1 MKKKCLLIHNN
12 LYSFGGAELFAIR
25 AINTLMRAGYD
36 VDVVHCGG
44 ALNVKSLSNW
54 SGIAIDESRLR
65 VIPAFPFFQALIK
78 SRKVSLLR
86 YAVALR
92 AAKPYVSQYDLVVS
106 SYGELTVSGKKNFQ
120 FIHVPIFFH
129 DAESLSY
136 LGEQAHK
143 LSRRLARMVYVQSCR
158 LISGWNRQQ
167 VEKIPALANS
177 KWTMGQVKRHYPE
190 IVADYTYMGAK
201 TEQCFADDVLGNWWS
216 ERCDTVVVL
225 GRVVPGKRIE
235 FAIEFVNK
243 IRKLGI
249 TVNLLIVGSADA
261 AYAADINKLI
271 AGKSYVEWKQGLNRE
286 QLESVISS
294 CKWGLH
300 CALFEHYGIS
310 ALELQRLG
318 CLTLVPN
325 SCGQAELVED
335 ARFSYK
341 DIDDLVEKFSN
352 IYLDESLQGI
362 FNLHRSK
369 KVLEHN
375 FTQHDEYMLSYIKAL
390 ENES

>member
-1 MKKKCLLIHNN
+1 MMKKKCLLVHNN

-36 VDVVHCGG
+36 VDVVHCGA
-44 ALNVKSLSNW
+44 ALNVKALSDW
-54 SGIAIDESRLR
+54 SGIAIDENRLK
-65 VIPAFPFFQALIK
+65 VIRAFPFIQALIK

-86 YAVALR
+86 YALALR
-92 AAKPYVSQYDLVVS
+92 AAKRYVSQYDLVVS

-143 LSRRLARMVYVQSCR
+143 LSRRVARMVYVQSCR
-158 LISGWNRQQ
+158 LISGWSRQH

-177 KWTMGQVKRHYPE
+177 KWTMGQVVRHYPG
-190 IVADYTYMGAK
+190 VAVDYTYMGAK
-201 TEQCFADDVLGNWWS
+201 TEQCFTDDVLGTWWS
-216 ERCDTVVVL
+216 ERRDTVVVL

-235 FAIEFVNK
+235 LAIEFTK
-243 IRKLGI
+243 RIRERGI
-249 TVNLLIVGSADA
+249 AINLLIIGRADA
-261 AYAADINKLI
+261 AYAADIKKLI
-271 AGKSYVEWKQGLNRE
+271 ADKSYVEWKQGLNRE
-286 QLESVISS
+286 QLEGTISS

-300 CALFEHYGIS
+300 CSLFEHYGIS

-318 CLTLVPN
+318 CLTIVPN

-335 ARFSYK
+335 ARFSYQ
-341 DIDDLVEKFSN
+341 DIDDLVEKFSAV
-352 IYLDESLQGI
+352 YLDENLQATL
-362 FNLHRSK
+362 NLHRTK

-375 FTQHDEYMLSYIKAL
+375 FMQHDEYMFNYINAL
-390 ENES
+390 EN